1 MSSGGATVL
10 GSEDRHSLNPHAKKP
25 ASPLCLA
32 LAFASLAMAPHAGH
46 AQATN
51 DFSATADQDWNNPA
65 NWSGGTPTAASVAR
79 LPSNQ
84 QVDIGGPAQVGTL
97 QVEEN
102 GQVVV
107 HTGASLA
114 AGTLLLGTVPAP
126 GAVASLLIDGSVT
139 ASRVSVGD
147 AATGGQIFISGAGA
161 SLNVAP
167 PSLAAG
173 DQFIVGNSG
182 DGTLGIRSGATV
194 TVGGT
199 RTLHLGNVGTGT
211 LIIGNIG
218 PSGTL
223 DAGAVVF
230 GNASSNIKFNQDDIT
245 PYTFSAA
252 ISGTGWVE
260 VFSHGGVSSTILT
273 GANSYTGGTFVR
285 TNGRLSGTTTSLQ
298 GTISNEGLLTF
309 DQATNGTFA
318 GSISGSGTLL
328 KEGGGTVIL
337 SGTNTYTGGTIINAG
352 TLRGTTD
359 NLQGFITN
367 RGNVE
372 FSQAGNGT
380 FTGVISGTGPV
391 VKSGPGNVTFPGTNT
406 YSGSTIVSGGTLSV
420 NGSLTN
426 SAVQVL
432 NGGTLGGTGSLRN
445 TTIQSGGALAPGNSI
460 GTLTVVGNLT
470 FNAGSNYNV
479 EVDSA
484 GSNDRTNAT
493 GTLTIN
499 GGTVNVLAN
508 AGTYSLTTQ
517 YTILNAT
524 GGRTGVFNGL
534 TTNLAFLTPSLTY
547 DANNV
552 YLTLARNSTGYNNL
566 PGMTPNQQAASN
578 ALQDASGSASGD
590 MSTVLSAVNSL
601 SAPQALAAFDAIG
614 GANLVAL
621 RRAGPSFAAAFG
633 EQLQARVGRSSQ
645 GSLCGSDDVAGREAL
660 RALFPAIEDG
670 CGFWLRGYGS
680 HQITDSDGNAMAS
693 RLNSTGLS
701 AGYDAVVAPGMMLG
715 GAVTI
720 GTSRVSFDS
729 GDQGRARSAA
739 LAMYAGY
746 ADGAWRLSG
755 LTSLAF
761 HSNHMDRGIVVGP
774 IARMASSNFDSST
787 ATAYGELTYDVD
799 MTGWTLQP
807 MAALAFSRNQTN
819 GFAEQGAGA
828 LNLQVAAQTVHSTK
842 SLVGL
847 KAGFDV
853 GRLRIEPRLV
863 WAHEYGKYNTPM
875 TAQLQGAGTPYQ
887 FQVAG
892 VALNANTVVFGVGVS
907 GRIHDN
913 LNLFA
918 DLQTEQNAR
927 QRNLALLMG
936 VRGKW

>member
-1 MSSGGATVL
+1 MNSRPHFPLKPL
-10 GSEDRHSLNPHAKKP
+10 G
-25 ASPLCLA
+25 LA
-32 LAFASLAMAPHAGH
+32 LAFAGLAMAPHAGH
-46 AQATN
+46 AQVTN
-51 DFSATADQDWNNPA
+51 DFSAAGTQDWNDAA
-65 NWSGGTPTAASVAR
+65 NWSGGTPTAASLAR
-79 LPSNQ
+79 VPTNQ
-84 QVDIGGPAQVGTL
+84 QVDIISGPAAQVGTL

-107 HTGASLA
+107 HAGRTLA
-114 AGTLLLGTVPAP
+114 AGTLLLGTTPTP
-126 GAVASLLIDGSVT
+126 GNAGSMLINGSVT
-139 ASRVSVGD
+139 ATRLSVGD
-147 AATGGQIFISGAGA
+147 TVTGGQILMDGAGA
-161 SLNVAP
+161 SLNVSP

-173 DQFIVGNSG
+173 DQFIVGNNG
-182 DGTLGIRSGATV
+182 DGLLGIRTGATV

-211 LIIGNIG
+211 LVIGNIG

-223 DAGAVVF
+223 NADAVVF
-230 GNASSNIKFNQDDIT
+230 GNASSSIKFNQNDAT

-252 ISGTGWVE
+252 ISGAGWVE
-260 VFSHGGVSSTILT
+260 VFRHPGGSSTILT
-273 GANSYTGGTFVR
+273 GANSYTGGTFIR
-285 TNGRLSGTTTSLQ
+285 TNARLTGSTTSLQ
-298 GTISNEGLLTF
+298 GAISNDGVLTF
-309 DQATNGTFA
+309 DQTTNGTYA
-318 GSISGSGTLL
+318 GSVSGGGALV
-328 KEGGGTVIL
+328 KEGTGTVIL
-337 SGTNTYTGGTIINAG
+337 SGTNTYTGGTTINGG
-352 TLRGTTD
+352 TLRGTTA
-359 NLQGFITN
+359 NLQGLITTN
-367 RGNVE
+367 ANLE
-372 FSQAGNGT
+372 FLQTGNGT
-380 FTGVISGTGPV
+380 FGGVISGTGNV
-391 VKSGPGNVTFPGTNT
+391 VKSGTGNVTFSGTHT
-406 YSGSTIVSGGTLSV
+406 YSGTTVVSGGTLSV

-426 SAVQVL
+426 SAVQVQ
-432 NGGTLGGTGSLRN
+432 NGGTLGGTGSVRN
-445 TTIQSGGALAPGNSI
+445 TTIQSGGTLAPGNSI

-470 FNAGSNYNV
+470 FNAGSNYSV
-479 EVDSA
+479 EVDAA

-499 GGTVNVLAN
+499 GGTVNVLAS
-508 AGTYSLTTQ
+508 AGTYSPTTQ

-524 GGRTGVFNGL
+524 GGRTGVFSGL

-547 DANNV
+547 DPNNV
-552 YLTLARNSTGYNNL
+552 YLTLARNSTGYNTL
-566 PGMTPNQQAASN
+566 PGMTPNQQSASN
-578 ALQDASGSASGD
+578 ALQNASGSASGD
-590 MSTVLSAVNSL
+590 MSTVLSALNSL
-601 SAPQALAAFDAIG
+601 SVPQALAAFDAIG

-633 EQLQARVGRSSQ
+633 EQLQARVGRSSL
-645 GSLCGSDDVAGREAL
+645 GSVCGSDDVAGREAL

-701 AGYDAVVAPGMMLG
+701 AGYDAEVSPGLMLG

-746 ADGAWRLSG
+746 TDGAWRLNG
-755 LTSLAF
+755 VTSVAF
-761 HSNHMDRGIVVGP
+761 HGNHMDRGIVVGP
-774 IARMASSNFDSST
+774 IARLASSNFDSST
-787 ATAYGELTYDVD
+787 ATAYGELTYDLD

-828 LNLQVAAQTVHSTK
+828 LNLQVAAQTVYSTK
-842 SLVGL
+842 SMLGL

-853 GRLRIEPRLV
+853 GRLRIEPRVV
-863 WAHEYGKYNTPM
+863 WAHEFGKYNTPM

-887 FQVAG
+887 FQIAG
-892 VALNANTVVFGVGVS
+892 VALNANTVVLGVGVS

-913 LNLFA
+913 FNLFA

>member
-1 MSSGGATVL
+1 
-10 GSEDRHSLNPHAKKP
+10 
-25 ASPLCLA
+25 
-32 LAFASLAMAPHAGH
+32 MAPQAGH
-46 AQATN
+46 TQVPN
-51 DFSATADQDWNNPA
+51 DFNPAANQDWNNPA

-79 LPSNQ
+79 VPTNQ
-84 QVDIGGPAQVGTL
+84 QVDIGGAAQVGTL
-97 QVEEN
+97 QVEGS

-107 HTGASLA
+107 NPGGTLA
-114 AGTLLLGTVPAP
+114 AGTILLGTVPAP
-126 GAVASLLIDGSVT
+126 GAVASLLVDGSVS
-139 ASRVSVGD
+139 ASWVSVGD
-147 AATGGQIFISGAGA
+147 AATGGQIIVTGAGA

-173 DQFIVGNSG
+173 DQFIVGNTG
-182 DGTLGIRSGATV
+182 DGVLGIRSGSTV

-199 RTLHLGNVGTGT
+199 RTLHLGRVGTGA
-211 LIIGNIG
+211 LIIGDIG

-223 DAGAVVF
+223 DASAVVL
-230 GNASSNIKFNQDDIT
+230 GNAGSSIKFNQNDAT

-260 VFSHGGVSSTILT
+260 VFSHGGVSSTVLT
-273 GANSYTGGTFVR
+273 GVNSYTGGTFIR
-285 TNGRLSGTTTSLQ
+285 TNGRLTGTTTSLQ
-298 GTISNEGLLTF
+298 GAISNEGLLTF
-309 DQATNGTFA
+309 DQTANGTFA
-318 GSISGSGTLL
+318 GSIGGSGTLI
-328 KEGGGTVIL
+328 KEGAGTVIL
-337 SGTNTYTGGTIINAG
+337 SGTNTYTGATIINGG
-352 TLRGTTD
+352 TLRGTTAS
-359 NLQGFITN
+359 LQGFITN
-367 RGNVE
+367 RANLE
-372 FSQAGNGT
+372 FLQAGNGT
-380 FTGVISGTGPV
+380 FAGVISGTGNV
-391 VKSGPGNVTFPGTNT
+391 VKSGTGNVSFSGTNT
-406 YSGSTIVSGGTLSV
+406 YNGPTIVTGGTLSV

-426 SAVQVL
+426 STVQVM
-432 NGGTLGGTGSLRN
+432 NGGTLGGTGSVRN

-470 FNAGSNYNV
+470 FNAGSNYSV

-499 GGTVNVLAN
+499 GGTVNVLAS
-508 AGTYSLTTQ
+508 AGTYSPSTQ

-524 GGRTGVFNGL
+524 GGRTGVFNGVN
-534 TTNLAFLTPSLTY
+534 TNLAFLTPSLTY
-547 DANNV
+547 DPNNV

-566 PGMTPNQQAASN
+566 PGMTPNQQSASN
-578 ALQDASGSASGD
+578 ALQDASGGASGD
-590 MSTVLSAVNSL
+590 MSTVLSAINSL

-633 EQLQARVGRSSQ
+633 EQLQTRVGRSNQ
-645 GSLCGSDDVAGREAL
+645 GSVCGSDDIAGREAL
-660 RALFPAIEDG
+660 RALFPATEDG
-670 CGFWLRGYGS
+670 CGFWLRGYGGY
-680 HQITDSDGNAMAS
+680 QTTDSDGNAMAS

-701 AGYDAVVAPGMMLG
+701 AGYDAEMGQGWLLG
-715 GAVTI
+715 GAVTV

-729 GDQGRARSAA
+729 SDQGRARSTA
-739 LAMYAGY
+739 LAMYAAY
-746 ADGAWRLSG
+746 ADGAWRLNG
-755 LTSLAF
+755 LTSVAF

-774 IARMASSNFDSST
+774 ISRVASSNFSSST
-787 ATAYGELTYDVD
+787 ATAYGELTYDLD

-828 LNLQVAAQTVHSTK
+828 LNLQVAAQTVYSTK

-847 KAGFDV
+847 KAGFDI

-863 WAHEYGKYNTPM
+863 WAHEFGQYNTPM

-887 FQVAG
+887 FQIAG
-892 VALNANTVVFGVGVS
+892 VALNANTVVLGVGVS
-907 GRIHDN
+907 GHIHDN
-913 LNLFA
+913 FKLFA

>member
-1 MSSGGATVL
+1 MNSCLHFPLKPL
-10 GSEDRHSLNPHAKKP
+10 G
-25 ASPLCLA
+25 LA
-32 LAFASLAMAPHAGH
+32 LAFAGLAMAPHAGH

-51 DFSATADQDWNNPA
+51 DFSAAATQDWNDPA

-79 LPSNQ
+79 VPTNQ
-84 QVDIGGPAQVGTL
+84 QVDVTGAGQVGTL
-97 QVEEN
+97 QVEGD

-107 HTGASLA
+107 HAGGTLA
-114 AGTLLLGTVPAP
+114 AGTLLVGTTPALGNA
-126 GAVASLLIDGSVT
+126 GSLLINGSVT
-139 ASRVSVGD
+139 ATRLSVGD
-147 AATGGQIFISGAGA
+147 TVTGGQILMDGAGA
-161 SLNVAP
+161 SLNVSP
-167 PSLAAG
+167 PSLAPG
-173 DQFIVGNSG
+173 DQFIVGNNG
-182 DGTLGIRSGATV
+182 DGTLGIRTGATV

-230 GNASSNIKFNQDDIT
+230 GNASSSIKFNQNDAA
-245 PYTFSAA
+245 PYIFSPA
-252 ISGTGWVE
+252 ISGSGWVE
-260 VFSHGGVSSTILT
+260 VFGIGGSTTVLT

-285 TNGRLSGTTTSLQ
+285 TNARLTGTTTSLQ
-298 GTISNEGLLTF
+298 GAISNDGVLTF
-309 DQATNGTFA
+309 DQTTIGTFA
-318 GSISGSGTLL
+318 GSISGGGALV
-328 KEGGGTVIL
+328 KESSGTVIL
-337 SGTNTYTGGTIINAG
+337 SGTNTYTGGTTINGG
-352 TLRGTTD
+352 TLRGTTA
-359 NLQGFITN
+359 NLQGLITTN
-367 RGNVE
+367 ANLE

-380 FTGVISGTGPV
+380 FAGVISGTGNV
-391 VKSGPGNVTFPGTNT
+391 VKSGTGNVTFAGTHT
-406 YSGSTIVSGGTLSV
+406 YSGTTDVSGGTLSV

-426 SAVQVL
+426 SAVQVQ
-432 NGGTLGGTGSLRN
+432 NGGTLGGTGSVRN
-445 TTIQSGGALAPGNSI
+445 TTIQSGGTLAPGNSI

-470 FNAGSNYNV
+470 FNAGSNYSV
-479 EVDSA
+479 EVDAA

-499 GGTVNVLAN
+499 GGTVNVLAS
-508 AGTYSLTTQ
+508 AGNYSLITQ

-524 GGRTGVFNGL
+524 GGRTGVFSGL

-547 DANNV
+547 DPNNV
-552 YLTLARNSTGYNNL
+552 YLTLARNSTGYNTL
-566 PGMTPNQQAASN
+566 PGMTPNQQSASN
-578 ALQDASGSASGD
+578 ALQNASGSASGD
-590 MSTVLSAVNSL
+590 MSTVLSALNSL

-633 EQLQARVGRSSQ
+633 EQLQARVGRSSL
-645 GSLCGSDDVAGREAL
+645 GSVCGSDDVAGREAL
-660 RALFPAIEDG
+660 RALFPAFEDG

-680 HQITDSDGNAMAS
+680 HQTTDSDGNAMAS

-701 AGYDAVVAPGMMLG
+701 AGYDAEVSPGLMLG

-746 ADGAWRLSG
+746 TDGAWRLNG
-755 LTSLAF
+755 VTSVAF
-761 HSNHMDRGIVVGP
+761 HGNHMDRGIVVGP
-774 IARMASSNFDSST
+774 LSRVASSNFDSST
-787 ATAYGELTYDVD
+787 ASAYGELTYDLD
-799 MTGWTLQP
+799 MTGWILQP

-828 LNLQVAAQTVHSTK
+828 LNLQVAAQTVYSTK
-842 SLVGL
+842 SLLGL

-853 GRLRIEPRLV
+853 GRLRVEPRLL
-863 WAHEYGKYNTPM
+863 WAHEFGKYNTPM

-887 FQVAG
+887 FQIAG
-892 VALNANTVVFGVGVS
+892 VALNANTVVLGVGVS

-913 LNLFA
+913 FNLFA